1 MLTNDS
7 KKVLYALYSEY
18 KARRAVGSSKSD
30 ARFFGSAQSIQE
42 NFFPDWILDD
52 VEDSLC
58 ELDEAGFL
66 INLYLEA
73 TINECHLS
81 DSAIATMENLPKE
94 LLKDVLSFASHFIP

>member
-42 NFFPDWILDD
+42 NFFPDWLLEDL
-52 VEDSLC
+52 EDSLR
-58 ELDEAGFL
+58 ELDRSGFL
-66 INLYLEA
+66 NNLYA
-73 TINECHLS
+73 DDTIYHCCLS
-81 DSAIATMENLPKE
+81 CSAIAPMENLPKE